1 MTADAWT
8 RPQGR
13 IDALIVAA
21 GRGTRVG
28 GDPPK
33 QYRSLRGRP
42 LVRWA
47 AEAFA
52 RHPRVGRL
60 VMVVAPGEGD
70 AAGTAL
76 AGLDVRIVDRGGATR
91 QESVAAGLEAMV
103 GDPPQAVL
111 IHDGARPLP
120 GSGLIGRVADALR
133 SAPGAVPALPLFDTL
148 KQVDGAGQV
157 ERTVPRAGLHHVQTP
172 QGFWFDVILAA
183 HRAAAGGPPA
193 TDDAALLEGS
203 GHAVQA
209 VAGDP
214 SNLKVT
220 GPQDFGKAVRLLGE
234 RISRTGQGIDVHRF
248 GPGAGIRLLGVDVP
262 HDRAVVG
269 HSDAD
274 VGLHAVT
281 DAILGALG
289 RGDIGEHFAP
299 GDPRWRGAD
308 SAQFVSYANELVRE
322 AAAQVMHVDV
332 TVICEAPAVAPHR
345 DRMRETL
352 AGLLGVP
359 SATVSVKATTTD
371 GLGFLGRREG
381 IAAFA
386 LATLAM
392 PPESA

>member
-1 MTADAWT
+1 MIADTGT

-21 GRGTRVG
+21 GRGNRVG
-28 GDPPK
+28 GDLPK

-52 RHPRVGRL
+52 RHPRVDRV

-70 AAGTAL
+70 ATSTAL
-76 AGLDVRIVDRGGATR
+76 AGLDVRIVDQGGATR
-91 QESVAAGLEAMV
+91 QESVAVGLEAMV

-111 IHDGARPLP
+111 IHDGARPRP

-133 SAPGAVPALPLFDTL
+133 FAPGVVPALPLFDTL

-157 ERTVPRAGLHHVQTP
+157 ERTVSRAGLHHAQTP

-183 HRAAAGGPPA
+183 HRATAGRPPA
-193 TDDAALLEGS
+193 TDDATLLEGS

-209 VAGDP
+209 VVGDP
-214 SNLKVT
+214 SNIKVT
-220 GPQDFGKAVRLLGE
+220 EPQDFAKAERLLGE
-234 RISRTGQGIDVHRF
+234 RILRTGQGIDVHRF

-289 RGDIGEHFAP
+289 RGDIGEHFP
-299 GDPRWRGAD
+299 PNDPRWSGAD
-308 SAQFVSYANELVRE
+308 SARFVAHANELVQE
-322 AAAQVMHVDV
+322 AAAELMHVDV

-345 DRMRETL
+345 GRMRESL
-352 AGLLGVP
+352 ARLLELP
-359 SATVSVKATTTD
+359 SAAVSVKATTTD

-392 PPESA
+392 PSESA